1 MDDLALLSEMA
12 DRTPLPAAA
21 DLAPA
26 RAKLMTAAA
35 RPKRRRYLV
44 SAAAAVGL
52 AAAITGV
59 VMLDGPPSAQGEAV
73 EVLRL
78 AADATRA
85 LPDTPPRPDQ
95 FVYTKTQDGRGG
107 IREVWLSSDGTR
119 DGLIEQGGTTMPL
132 PACRDGEAPVVKGAD
147 VVPGATEP
155 CDPHPAYQPDL
166 PTDGAAMADYLR
178 ARNEG
183 NLNSMAKYVYGMVA
197 ESYVRPAVLAAV
209 FEAVTRIDGLTVVEG
224 VEDAAGRPGV
234 GVRWTFDGSTNT
246 LVFDKDSHVF
256 LGMSGTA
263 AVLVSGVVDEVG
275 ERP

>member
-1 MDDLALLSEMA
+1 MDDLALLADMA

-26 RAKLMTAAA
+26 RAKLMNVVA

-44 SAAAAVGL
+44 SAAAVVGL

-59 VMLDGPPSAQGEAV
+59 VTLDGSPSAQAEAV

-78 AADATRA
+78 AADATRT

-95 FVYTKTQDGRGG
+95 FVYTKTQDGTGG
-107 IREVWLSSDGTR
+107 IRETWLSADGTH
-119 DGLIEQGGTTMPL
+119 DGRIEQGGTTMPL
-132 PACRDGEAPVVKGAD
+132 PACRDGVAPVVKGDD

-155 CDPHPAYQPDL
+155 CGPHPAYQPDL

-178 ARNEG
+178 ARNDG
-183 NLNSMAKYVYGMVA
+183 NLNSMAKDVYGMVA
-197 ESYVRPAVLAAV
+197 ESYVRPAALAAV

-234 GVRWTFDGSTNT
+234 GVRWTFDGSANT
-246 LVFDKDSHVF
+246 LVFDAESHVF
-256 LGMSGTA
+256 LGMSGAA

-275 ERP
+275 ARP